1 MATRRGFLGT
11 ASAVGAATLFTG
23 QSASTASAATA
34 GITATDEKAARD
46 AIRAV
51 NTRMRANYATL
62 KSELTTQLSP
72 VVVVSNNAVGGRFT
86 LINGGKQVETVD
98 PVPEYFE
105 LAKSIAHVPLGL
117 FSVLAAYLSDQ
128 VPNIPNADRID
139 PHDLDMVVT
148 KAPGDKGWITPL
160 NAFKT
165 TLQTAHTKLGTANL
179 PLDLE
184 NSCDKILSE
193 AVKFIDAS
201 VTAQSFDMV
210 SFNRFAATV
219 YPSIRVNMTFAATA
233 QITGIEGLMKR
244 WRTLI
249 GEKAWSD
256 LYVTVLSIWT
266 TAELNQ
272 ASIIIRRTM
281 NQAKV
286 DTHLIDLPTVETP
299 SDPIFVALD
308 NLARIVQDNVAAE
321 MVFNTDLKV
330 ADALKGKE
338 DLLSD
343 EILQQIGG
351 TAPTAKTAAFG
362 TTATATATAGACPIT
377 GRTAAV

>member
-11 ASAVGAATLFTG
+11 VSAAGAATFLT
-23 QSASTASAATA
+23 QTQAATSASAAPA
-34 GITATDEKAARD
+34 ATDEKAARD
-46 AIRAV
+46 AIRNV
-51 NTRMRANYATL
+51 NAGMRANYASL
-62 KSELTTQLSP
+62 KAELIKHLSP
-72 VVVVSNNAVGGRFT
+72 VVVVQNNAVGGRFT
-86 LINGGKQVETVD
+86 LINNGVQVETVD

-105 LAKSIAHVPLGL
+105 LAKSIAHVPLGIY
-117 FSVLAAYLSDQ
+117 SVIAAYLSDQ

-139 PHDLDMVVT
+139 PHDLDMVAFKT
-148 KAPGDKGWITPL
+148 PGDKGWITPL
-160 NAFKT
+160 NSFRT
-165 TLQTAHTKLGTANL
+165 TLNSAYTKLPTANL

-184 NSCDKILSE
+184 NSCTTILSE
-193 AVKFIDAS
+193 AMKFIDTI
-201 VTAQSFDMV
+201 VKAQSFDMV
-210 SFNRFAATV
+210 AYNRFAATV

-233 QITGIEGLMKR
+233 QITGIETLMKR
-244 WRTLI
+244 WRTLL
-249 GEKAWSD
+249 GEAAWSD

-266 TAELNQ
+266 TSDLNQ

-299 SDPIFVALD
+299 SDPIAVALD

-343 EILQQIGG
+343 EILKQVGG
-351 TAPTAKTAAFG
+351 TAPAAKTAAFG
-362 TTATATATAGACPIT
+362 AAAAAATCPIT
-377 GRTAAV
+377 GHTASV

>member
-11 ASAVGAATLFTG
+11 VTAAGAATLLT
-23 QSASTASAATA
+23 QTQAATSASAAPA
-34 GITATDEKAARD
+34 ATDEKAARD
-46 AIRAV
+46 AIRNV
-51 NTRMRANYATL
+51 NAGMRANYASL
-62 KSELTTQLSP
+62 KSELIKHLSP
-72 VVVVSNNAVGGRFT
+72 VVVVQNNAVGGRFT
-86 LINGGKQVETVD
+86 LINNGVRVETVD

-105 LAKSIAHVPLGL
+105 LAKSIAHIPLGIY
-117 FSVLAAYLSDQ
+117 SVIAAYLSDQ
-128 VPNIPNADRID
+128 VPNIPNAERID
-139 PHDLDMVVT
+139 PHDLDMVAFKT
-148 KAPGDKGWITPL
+148 PGDKGWTTPL
-160 NAFKT
+160 SSYRT
-165 TLQTAHTKLGTANL
+165 TLNSALTMLPTANL
-179 PLDLE
+179 PDDLDA
-184 NSCDKILSE
+184 SCTKILTE
-193 AVKFIDAS
+193 AVKFIDTIVKA
-201 VTAQSFDMV
+201 ASFDMV
-210 SFNRFAATV
+210 AFNRFAATV

-233 QITGIEGLMKR
+233 QITGIEALMKR
-244 WRTLI
+244 WRALI
-249 GEKAWSD
+249 GEQAWSD

-266 TAELNQ
+266 TSDLNQ

-299 SDPIFVALD
+299 SDPIAVALD

-343 EILQQIGG
+343 EILKQIGG
-351 TAPTAKTAAFG
+351 TAPTADTAAFSAAAA
-362 TTATATATAGACPIT
+362 ATCPIT

>member
-51 NTRMRANYATL
+51 NARMRANYATL

-72 VVVVSNNAVGGRFT
+72 VIVVSNNAVGGRFT
-86 LINGGKQVETVD
+86 LINNGTRVETVD

-105 LAKSIAHVPLGL
+105 LAKSIAHVPLGV

-160 NAFKT
+160 NTFKS
-165 TLQTAHTKLGTANL
+165 TLQTAYTKLGTANL

-201 VTAQSFDMV
+201 VTAESFDMV
-210 SFNRFAATV
+210 SFNRFAAAV

-299 SDPIFVALD
+299 SDPIAVALD
-308 NLARIVQDNVAAE
+308 NLARIVQDNIAAE

-351 TAPTAKTAAFG
+351 TAPTARTASFG
-362 TTATATATAGACPIT
+362 PAAATASAGACPIT
-377 GRTAAV
+377 GHT

>member
-23 QSASTASAATA
+23 QSASAATA
-34 GITATDEKAARD
+34 GTTATDEKAARD

-51 NTRMRANYATL
+51 NARMRANYAAL

-72 VVVVSNNAVGGRFT
+72 VIVVSNNAVGGRFT
-86 LINGGKQVETVD
+86 LINDGRQIETVD

-105 LAKSIAHVPLGL
+105 LAKSIAHVPLGIY
-117 FSVLAAYLSDQ
+117 SVIAAYLSDQ

-139 PHDLDMVVT
+139 PHDLGMVVT
-148 KAPGDKGWITPL
+148 KAPGDSGWITPL
-160 NAFKT
+160 NAFGT
-165 TLQTAHTKLGTANL
+165 TLQAARTKLETANL
-179 PLDLE
+179 PLDLD
-184 NSCDKILSE
+184 NSCDKILGE

-201 VTAQSFDMV
+201 VAARSFDMV

-299 SDPIFVALD
+299 SNSISVALD

-330 ADALKGKE
+330 ADALKGRE

-351 TAPTAKTAAFG
+351 TAPTARTAALG
-362 TTATATATAGACPIT
+362 AAAATGACPIT

>member
-34 GITATDEKAARD
+34 GVTATDEKAARD

-51 NTRMRANYATL
+51 NAKMRANYATL

-72 VVVVSNNAVGGRFT
+72 VIVVSNNAVGGRFT
-86 LINGGKQVETVD
+86 LISNGKQVETVD

-105 LAKSIAHVPLGL
+105 LAKSIAHVPLGV
-117 FSVLAAYLSDQ
+117 FSVLAAYLSDR

-165 TLQTAHTKLGTANL
+165 ALQSAHTRLGTANL

-184 NSCDKILSE
+184 NSCDKILGE

-201 VTAQSFDMV
+201 VAAESFDMV

-219 YPSIRVNMTFAATA
+219 YPAIRVNMTFAATA

-286 DTHLIDLPTVETP
+286 GTHLIDLPTVETP
-299 SDPIFVALD
+299 SDPILIALD

-351 TAPTAKTAAFG
+351 TAPTARTAALG
-362 TTATATATAGACPIT
+362 TAAATAGACPIT

>member
-34 GITATDEKAARD
+34 GVTATDEKAARD

-51 NTRMRANYATL
+51 NAKMRANYATL

-72 VVVVSNNAVGGRFT
+72 VIVVSNNAVGGRFT
-86 LINGGKQVETVD
+86 LISNGKQVETVD

-105 LAKSIAHVPLGL
+105 LAKSIAHVSLGV
-117 FSVLAAYLSDQ
+117 FSVLAAYLSDR

-139 PHDLDMVVT
+139 PHDLDMVAT

-165 TLQTAHTKLGTANL
+165 ALQSAHTRLGTANL

-184 NSCDKILSE
+184 NSCDKILGE

-201 VTAQSFDMV
+201 VAAESFDMV

-219 YPSIRVNMTFAATA
+219 YPAIRVNMTFAATA

-286 DTHLIDLPTVETP
+286 GTHLIDLPTVETP
-299 SDPIFVALD
+299 SDPILVALD

-351 TAPTAKTAAFG
+351 TAPTARTAALG
-362 TTATATATAGACPIT
+362 TAAATAGACPIT

>member
-11 ASAVGAATLFTG
+11 ASAVGAATLLTS
-23 QSASTASAATA
+23 QTASTASAATT
-34 GITATDEKAARD
+34 GTTATDEKAARD

-51 NTRMRANYATL
+51 NAKMRANYATL

-86 LINGGKQVETVD
+86 LINDGRQVETVD

-117 FSVLAAYLSDQ
+117 FSILASYLSDQ

-148 KAPGDKGWITPL
+148 RAPGDKGWTTPL
-160 NAFKT
+160 TAFRT
-165 TLQTAHTKLGTANL
+165 TLQSAYTKLPTANL

-184 NSCDKILSE
+184 NSCAKILSE
-193 AVKFIDAS
+193 AVAFIDAS
-201 VTAQSFDMV
+201 VKAQSFDMV

-233 QITGIEGLMKR
+233 QITGIESLMKR

-299 SDPIFVALD
+299 SDPIAVALD

-351 TAPTAKTAAFG
+351 TAPTARTAGFTSTAAG
-362 TTATATATAGACPIT
+362 TCPVTGHTAT
-377 GRTAAV
+377 V

>member
-1 MATRRGFLGT
+1 M
-11 ASAVGAATLFTG
+11 TG
-23 QSASTASAATA
+23 QSASTASAATE
-34 GITATDEKAARD
+34 GVTATDEKAARD

-51 NTRMRANYATL
+51 NAKMRANYATL

-86 LINGGKQVETVD
+86 LIHKGTRVETVD

-105 LAKSIAHVPLGL
+105 LAKSIAHVPLGV

-128 VPNIPNADRID
+128 VPNIANADRID

-160 NAFKT
+160 TAFKS
-165 TLQTAHTKLGTANL
+165 TLQTAYTKLGTANL

-184 NSCDKILSE
+184 SSCDKILTE

-210 SFNRFAATV
+210 SFNRFAARV

-249 GEKAWSD
+249 GEAAWSD

-299 SDPIFVALD
+299 SDPIAVALD
-308 NLARIVQDNVAAE
+308 NLARIVQDNIAAE

-351 TAPTAKTAAFG
+351 TAPTARTASFGTAA
-362 TTATATATAGACPIT
+362 AGACPIT
-377 GRTAAV
+377 GHTAAV

>member
-51 NTRMRANYATL
+51 NARMRANYATL

-72 VVVVSNNAVGGRFT
+72 VIVVSNNAVGGRFT
-86 LINGGKQVETVD
+86 LINNGTRVETVD

-105 LAKSIAHVPLGL
+105 LAKSIAHVPLGV

-160 NAFKT
+160 NAFKS
-165 TLQTAHTKLGTANL
+165 TLQTAYTKLGTANL

-201 VTAQSFDMV
+201 VTAESFDMV
-210 SFNRFAATV
+210 SFNRFAAAV

-299 SDPIFVALD
+299 SDPIAVALD
-308 NLARIVQDNVAAE
+308 NLARIVQDNIAAE

-351 TAPTAKTAAFG
+351 TAPTARTASFG
-362 TTATATATAGACPIT
+362 PAAATASAGACPIT
-377 GRTAAV
+377 GHTATV

>member
-11 ASAVGAATLFTG
+11 ASAVGAATLLTG
-23 QSASTASAATA
+23 QTASTASAATT
-34 GITATDEKAARD
+34 GTTATDQKAARD

-51 NTRMRANYATL
+51 NAKMRANYATL

-86 LINGGKQVETVD
+86 LINNGKQVETVD

-117 FSVLAAYLSDQ
+117 FSVLASYLSDQ
-128 VPNIPNADRID
+128 VPNIANAERID

-160 NAFKT
+160 NAFRT
-165 TLQTAHTKLGTANL
+165 TLQTAYTKLGTANL

-201 VTAQSFDMV
+201 VKAQSFDMV

-249 GEKAWSD
+249 GETAWSN

-299 SDPIFVALD
+299 SDPIAVALD

-351 TAPTAKTAAFG
+351 TAPVAKTAGFA
-362 TTATATATAGACPIT
+362 ATAAAGTCPIT
-377 GRTAAV
+377 GHTATV